1 MLPMLTG
8 TTSNGKKEL
17 SEMSKGCYAPLFY
30 MEIKGTKIN
39 EETLK

>member
-8 TTSNGKKEL
+8 TTSSEKKEL
-17 SEMSKGCYAPLFY
+17 NKMSKGCMAPLFY
-30 MEIKGTKIN
+30 MEIKGTKMN